1 MSFTPRPEIA
11 MSSFESPDHL
21 DRLALR
27 RARRKLGW
35 YLHALAYVCV
45 NLALVA
51 LSLYHGRHWA
61 VFPLLGWGLGLALH
75 AVAVFAAAPGSRV
88 FESLLQRERAALSR
102 ERAAAPW

>member
-1 MSFTPRPEIA
+1 MFFTSRPETA